1 MKHYEKMHSCLH
13 CHSYIDEKVYTW
25 STTNFGFQLC
35 YTCQSSINLNNNT
48 AEATKLYLSLKKRGV
63 PAELEKFDGYKTIDI
78 AVVDAK
84 VNIEVDSHQ
93 HISNPKQALSALKRT
108 CFSIQKGYLTLRIPN
123 ALIREYLE
131 ETADYITTFL
141 LENKNKIRNSFSL

>member
-13 CHSYIDEKVYTW
+13 CHSYIDETVYTY
-25 STTNFGFQLC
+25 STNNYGYELC
-35 YTCQSSINLNNNT
+35 YTCQSSINLNNST
-48 AEATKLYLSLKKRGV
+48 AEARELYLSLKRRGV
-63 PAELEKFDGYKTIDI
+63 PAELEKFDGHKTIDI

-84 VNIEVDSHQ
+84 VNIEVDCHQ
-93 HISNPKQALSALKRT
+93 HVSNPKQVLSELKRT
-108 CFSIQKGYLTLRIPN
+108 YFSLQKGFLTLRIPN

-141 LENKNKIRNSFSL
+141 LENKNKIRNSFY